1 MEGKL
6 GEGDALKE
14 IGCPKPKMTIT
25 NRQERQKKP
34 GLSLFF

>member
-14 IGCPKPKMTIT
+14 NGCPKPKMTIIY
-25 NRQERQKKP
+25 RQERQK
-34 GLSLFF
+34 